1 MESLLLVVHILV
13 ALGMIGLIL
22 LQQGKGAEA
31 GASFGA
37 GASNT
42 VFGASGSANFLT
54 KSTAFLT
61 TIFFLTSLSL
71 AFLAKK
77 HAQDLYSLAPV
88 TSSAPATAPVA
99 PAPTP
104 ITAPAATAPVAA
116 VTNPAPASNT
126 PSNS

>member
-1 MESLLLVVHILV
+1 METLVLVLHILV

-54 KSTAFLT
+54 KSTAVLT
-61 TIFFLTSLSL
+61 TIFFITSLTL
-71 AFLAKK
+71 AIFAK
-77 HAQDLYSLAPV
+77 HNAQALYSLTAPSTAPV
-88 TSSAPATAPVA
+88 TST
-99 PAPTP
+99 PAPT
-104 ITAPAATAPVAA
+104 T
-116 VTNPAPASNT
+116 TNPAQT
-126 PSNS
+126 PSNP

>member
-1 MESLLLVVHILV
+1 METLVLILHILV
-13 ALGMIGLIL
+13 ALGMIALIL

-54 KSTAFLT
+54 KSTAVLT
-61 TIFFLTSLSL
+61 TIFFITSLSL
-71 AFLAKK
+71 AIFAKH
-77 HAQDLYSLAPV
+77 HAESLYSL
-88 TSSAPATAPVA
+88 
-99 PAPTP
+99 PAPTTS
-104 ITAPAATAPVAA
+104 TAPAAP
-116 VTNPAPASNT
+116 TNVPAPATISTQT

>member
-1 MESLLLVVHILV
+1 METLVLILHILV

-54 KSTAFLT
+54 KSTAVLT
-61 TIFFLTSLSL
+61 TIFFITSLSL
-71 AFLAKK
+71 AIFAKR
-77 HAQDLYSLAPV
+77 HAESLFSLPTPA
-88 TSSAPATAPVA
+88 TNSAPATPTPVN
-99 PAPTP
+99 APTP
-104 ITAPAATAPVAA
+104 ATIS
-116 VTNPAPASNT
+116 TQT

>member
-1 MESLLLVVHILV
+1 METLVLILHILV

-54 KSTAFLT
+54 KSTAVLT
-61 TIFFLTSLSL
+61 TIFFITSLSL
-71 AFLAKK
+71 AIFAKR
-77 HAQDLYSLAPV
+77 HAESLFSLPTPA
-88 TSSAPATAPVA
+88 TNSAPAPVST
-99 PAPTP
+99 PTP
-104 ITAPAATAPVAA
+104 TTISTK
-116 VTNPAPASNT
+116 T

>member
-1 MESLLLVVHILV
+1 METLVLVLHILV

-54 KSTAFLT
+54 KSTAVLT
-61 TIFFLTSLSL
+61 TIFFITSLTL
-71 AFLAKK
+71 AIFAK
-77 HAQDLYSLAPV
+77 HNAQELYSLSAP
-88 TSSAPATAPVA
+88 TSAPATTS
-99 PAPTP
+99 PAPT
-104 ITAPAATAPVAA
+104 T
-116 VTNPAPASNT
+116 TNPAQT
-126 PSNS
+126 PSNP